1 MRCKDQPVAEGH
13 FMTQL
18 IDLQCVDG
26 GTAQAPVL
34 DVADVVVL
42 EQRIAR
48 DGTSLLELM
57 TRAGTSLA
65 RAVEAHAVPGAA
77 VVILAGSGNNGGD
90 GWVAARALAAA
101 DRNVTLVSKAAANE
115 VTAQPARTAAIETA
129 STTDFEF
136 VIAPSDAELAR
147 LLDNADVIVDAILGT
162 GFAHDQVREPYATW
176 IRLAN
181 AARNDHG
188 ARIVAA
194 DCPSGLNAQTGTT
207 ASDCFMADETV
218 TMIVPKTGLLEPQAH
233 PYVGTL
239 LLAPLISIEEYFD
252 DLL

>member
-1 MRCKDQPVAEGH
+1 MQR
-13 FMTQL
+13 T
-18 IDLQCVDG
+18 IDMQCVG
-26 GTAQAPVL
+26 GDIAQAPVL
-34 DVADVVVL
+34 DVVDVVAL

-57 TRAGTSLA
+57 TRAGAALA
-65 RAVEAHAVPGAA
+65 RVAEAHAVLGAA

-101 DRNVTLVSKAAANE
+101 GRNVTLISK
-115 VTAQPARTAAIETA
+115 TAPEELTAEPARTAALESA
-129 STTDFEF
+129 STGSFDLA
-136 VIAPSDAELAR
+136 IAPSDAELAR

-162 GFAHDQVREPYATW
+162 GFAHDRVREPYATW
-176 IRLAN
+176 IRQAN
-181 AARNDHG
+181 EAHRKHG
-188 ARIVAA
+188 VRIVAA
-194 DCPSGLNAQTGTT
+194 DCPSGLNAQTGAT
-207 ASDCFMADETV
+207 ASECIAADETV
-218 TMIVPKTGLLEPQAH
+218 TMIVPKTGLLESQAR

>member
-1 MRCKDQPVAEGH
+1 MQR
-13 FMTQL
+13 T
-18 IDLQCVDG
+18 IDIQCVDG
-26 GTAQAPVL
+26 DIAQVPVL
-34 DVADVVVL
+34 DVADVVAL

-57 TRAGTSLA
+57 TRAGTTLA
-65 RAVEAHAVPGAA
+65 CAVEAHTVPGAA

-101 DRNVTLVSKAAANE
+101 GRNVALVSK
-115 VTAQPARTAAIETA
+115 TAPEELTAEPARTAAFESA
-129 STTDFEF
+129 STDSFDLA
-136 VIAPSDAELAR
+136 IAPSDAELAR

-162 GFAHDQVREPYATW
+162 GFTHDRVREPYATW

-181 AARNDHG
+181 EAHRKHG
-188 ARIVAA
+188 VCIVAA
-194 DCPSGLNAQTGTT
+194 DCPSGLNAQTGAT
-207 ASDCFMADETV
+207 ASECIAADETV
-218 TMIVPKTGLLEPQAH
+218 TMIVPKTGLLESQAR

-239 LLAPLISIEEYFD
+239 LLAPRISIEEYFD

>member
-1 MRCKDQPVAEGH
+1 
-13 FMTQL
+13 MTQL
-18 IDLQCVDG
+18 IDVQCVDG
-26 GTAQAPVL
+26 DIAQAPVL
-34 DVADVVVL
+34 DVADVVAL

-57 TRAGTSLA
+57 TRAGTHLA
-65 RAVEAHAVPGAA
+65 RAIEAHAVPGTTI
-77 VVILAGSGNNGGD
+77 VILAGSGNNGGD

-101 DRNVTLVSKAAANE
+101 DRNVTLVSKVVPE
-115 VTAQPARTAAIETA
+115 ELTAEPARTAALESA
-129 STTDFEF
+129 STGSFDLA
-136 VIAPSDAELAR
+136 IAPSDVELAR

-162 GFAHDQVREPYATW
+162 GFAHDQVREPCATW

-181 AARNDHG
+181 EAHRKHG
-188 ARIVAA
+188 VRIVAA
-194 DCPSGLNAQTGTT
+194 DCPSGLSAQTGAT
-207 ASDCFMADETV
+207 ASECIAADETV
-218 TMIVPKTGLLEPQAH
+218 TMIVPKTGLLESQAR

>member
-26 GTAQAPVL
+26 GMAQAPVL
-34 DVADVVVL
+34 DVAGVVAL
-42 EQRIAR
+42 EQRIAQ

-57 TRAGTSLA
+57 TRAGSAL
-65 RAVEAHAVPGAA
+65 AHAAQSYAAPGAT

-90 GWVAARALAAA
+90 GWVAARALAATG
-101 DRNVTLVSKAAANE
+101 RNVTLVSKTAADE
-115 VTAQPARTAAIETA
+115 ITAQPARTAAIETA
-129 STTDFEF
+129 STADFEL
-136 VIAPSDAELAR
+136 VIAPSDEELAR
-147 LLDNADVIVDAILGT
+147 LLNGADLIVDAILGT

>member
-1 MRCKDQPVAEGH
+1 MQR
-13 FMTQL
+13 T
-18 IDLQCVDG
+18 IDMQCVG
-26 GTAQAPVL
+26 GDIAQAPVL
-34 DVADVVVL
+34 DVVDVVAL

-57 TRAGTSLA
+57 TRAGAALA
-65 RAVEAHAVPGAA
+65 RVAEAHAVLGAA

-101 DRNVTLVSKAAANE
+101 GRNVTLISK
-115 VTAQPARTAAIETA
+115 TAPEELTAEPARTAALESA
-129 STTDFEF
+129 STGSFDLA
-136 VIAPSDAELAR
+136 IAPSDAELTR

-162 GFAHDQVREPYATW
+162 GFAHDRVREPYATW
-176 IRLAN
+176 IRQAN
-181 AARNDHG
+181 EAHRKHG
-188 ARIVAA
+188 VRIVAA
-194 DCPSGLNAQTGTT
+194 DCPSGLNAQTGAT
-207 ASDCFMADETV
+207 ASECIAADETV
-218 TMIVPKTGLLEPQAH
+218 TMIVPKTGLLESRAR

>member
-1 MRCKDQPVAEGH
+1 
-13 FMTQL
+13 MTRVTN
-18 IDLQCVDG
+18 LQCVG
-26 GTAQAPVL
+26 GDIAQAPVL

-48 DGTSLLELM
+48 GGISLLELM
-57 TRAGTSLA
+57 TRAGTALA
-65 RAVEAHAVPGAA
+65 HAVEAHAAPGATI
-77 VVILAGSGNNGGD
+77 VILAGSGNNGGD

-101 DRNVTLVSKAAANE
+101 DRNVTLVSKVVPE
-115 VTAQPARTAAIETA
+115 ELTAEPARTTA
-129 STTDFEF
+129 FEAQDAGNF
-136 VIAPSDAELAR
+136 EVLVAPSDAELVR

-181 AARNDHG
+181 EAHNDHG
-188 ARIVAA
+188 TPLVAA
-194 DCPSGLNAQTGTT
+194 DCPSGLSAQTGAT
-207 ASDCFMADETV
+207 ASECIAANETV
-218 TMIVPKTGLLEPQAH
+218 TMIVPKTGLLESQAR

>member
-1 MRCKDQPVAEGH
+1 MQR
-13 FMTQL
+13 T
-18 IDLQCVDG
+18 IDVQCVDG
-26 GTAQAPVL
+26 DIAQAPVL
-34 DVADVVVL
+34 DVADVVAL

-57 TRAGTSLA
+57 TRAGTTLA
-65 RAVEAHAVPGAA
+65 RAVKVHAVPGATI
-77 VVILAGSGNNGGD
+77 VILAGSGNNGGD

-101 DRNVTLVSKAAANE
+101 DRNVTLVSKTVSE
-115 VTAQPARTAAIETA
+115 ELTAKPARTAALESA
-129 STTDFEF
+129 STGRFDLA
-136 VIAPSDAELAR
+136 IAPSDAELAR

-181 AARNDHG
+181 EAHNDHG
-188 ARIVAA
+188 ALLVAA
-194 DCPSGLNAQTGTT
+194 DCPSGLSAQTGAT
-207 ASDCFMADETV
+207 ASECIAADETV
-218 TMIVPKTGLLEPQAH
+218 TMIVPKTGLLESQAR

>member
-1 MRCKDQPVAEGH
+1 MQR
-13 FMTQL
+13 T
-18 IDLQCVDG
+18 IDMQCVG
-26 GTAQAPVL
+26 GDIAQAPVL
-34 DVADVVVL
+34 DVVDVVAL

-57 TRAGTSLA
+57 TRAGAALA
-65 RAVEAHAVPGAA
+65 RVAEAHAVLGAA

-101 DRNVTLVSKAAANE
+101 GRNVTLISK
-115 VTAQPARTAAIETA
+115 TAPEELTAEPARTAALESA
-129 STTDFEF
+129 STGSFDLA
-136 VIAPSDAELAR
+136 IAPSDAELTR

-162 GFAHDQVREPYATW
+162 GFAHDRVREPYATW
-176 IRLAN
+176 IRQAN
-181 AARNDHG
+181 EAHRKHG
-188 ARIVAA
+188 VRIVAA
-194 DCPSGLNAQTGTT
+194 DCPSGLNAQTGAT
-207 ASDCFMADETV
+207 ASECIAADETV
-218 TMIVPKTGLLEPQAH
+218 TMIVPKTGLLESQAR

>member
-1 MRCKDQPVAEGH
+1 
-13 FMTQL
+13 MTQL

-26 GTAQAPVL
+26 GVAQAPVL
-34 DVADVVVL
+34 DVADVVAI
-42 EQRIAR
+42 EQRIAQ

-57 TRAGTSLA
+57 TRAGSAL
-65 RAVEAHAVPGAA
+65 AHAAQAHAAPGAT

-90 GWVAARALAAA
+90 GWVAARALAATG
-101 DRNVTLVSKAAANE
+101 RSVTLVSKAAANE
-115 VTAQPARTAAIETA
+115 VTAQPARTAALESA
-129 STTDFEF
+129 STGSFDLA
-136 VIAPSDAELAR
+136 IAPSDAELAW

-188 ARIVAA
+188 TRIVAA
-194 DCPSGLNAQTGTT
+194 DCPSGLNAQTGTA
-207 ASDCFMADETV
+207 ASDCVMADETV
-218 TMIVPKTGLLEPQAH
+218 TMIVPKTGLVEPQAH

-239 LLAPLISIEEYFD
+239 LLTPLISIEEYFD

>member
-1 MRCKDQPVAEGH
+1 MQRTIDMRCV
-13 FMTQL
+13 
-18 IDLQCVDG
+18 G
-26 GTAQAPVL
+26 GDIAQTPVL
-34 DVADVVVL
+34 DVADVVAL

-57 TRAGTSLA
+57 TRAGTALA
-65 RAVEAHAVPGAA
+65 RAVKTHAVPGAT

-101 DRNVTLVSKAAANE
+101 DCNVTLVSKVAPE
-115 VTAQPARTAAIETA
+115 ELTAEPARTAALESA
-129 STTDFEF
+129 STGSFDLA
-136 VIAPSDAELAR
+136 IAPSDVELAR

-162 GFAHDQVREPYATW
+162 GFAHDQVREPYAAW

-181 AARNDHG
+181 EAHRKHSV
-188 ARIVAA
+188 RFVAA
-194 DCPSGLNAQTGTT
+194 DCPSGLSAQTGAT
-207 ASDCFMADETV
+207 ASECIAADETV
-218 TMIVPKTGLLEPQAH
+218 TMIVPKTGFLESQAR

>member
-1 MRCKDQPVAEGH
+1 MQR
-13 FMTQL
+13 T
-18 IDLQCVDG
+18 IDVQCVDG
-26 GTAQAPVL
+26 DIAQAPVL
-34 DVADVVVL
+34 DVADVVAL

-65 RAVEAHAVPGAA
+65 RAIEAHAVPGTTI
-77 VVILAGSGNNGGD
+77 VILAGSGNNGGD

-101 DRNVTLVSKAAANE
+101 DRNVTLASKVVPE
-115 VTAQPARTAAIETA
+115 ELTAEPARTAALESA
-129 STTDFEF
+129 STGSFDLA
-136 VIAPSDAELAR
+136 IAPSDAELAR

-181 AARNDHG
+181 EAHRKHG
-188 ARIVAA
+188 VRIVAA
-194 DCPSGLNAQTGTT
+194 DCPSGLSAQTGAT
-207 ASDCFMADETV
+207 ASECIAADETV
-218 TMIVPKTGLLEPQAH
+218 TMIVPKTGLLESQAR

>member
-26 GTAQAPVL
+26 GVAQAPVL
-34 DVADVVVL
+34 DVADVVAL
-42 EQRIAR
+42 EQRIAQ

-57 TRAGTSLA
+57 TRAGSAL
-65 RAVEAHAVPGAA
+65 AHAAQAHAAPGAT

-90 GWVAARALAAA
+90 GWVAARALAATG
-101 DRNVTLVSKAAANE
+101 RSVTLVSKAAANE
-115 VTAQPARTAAIETA
+115 VTAQPARTAALESA
-129 STTDFEF
+129 STGSFDLA
-136 VIAPSDAELAR
+136 IAPSDAELAW

-188 ARIVAA
+188 TRIVAA
-194 DCPSGLNAQTGTT
+194 DCPSGLNAQNGAT
-207 ASDCFMADETV
+207 ASDCVMADETV

>member
-1 MRCKDQPVAEGH
+1 
-13 FMTQL
+13 MTQL
-18 IDLQCVDG
+18 IDVQCVDG
-26 GTAQAPVL
+26 DIAQAPVL
-34 DVADVVVL
+34 DVADVVAL

-65 RAVEAHAVPGAA
+65 RAIEAHAVPGTTI
-77 VVILAGSGNNGGD
+77 VILAGSGNNGGD

-101 DRNVTLVSKAAANE
+101 DRNVTLVSKVVPE
-115 VTAQPARTAAIETA
+115 ELTAEPARTAALESA
-129 STTDFEF
+129 STGSFDLA
-136 VIAPSDAELAR
+136 IAPSDVELAR

-176 IRLAN
+176 IRQAN
-181 AARNDHG
+181 GAHRKHG
-188 ARIVAA
+188 VRIVAA
-194 DCPSGLNAQTGTT
+194 DCPSGLSAQTGAT
-207 ASDCFMADETV
+207 ANECIAADETV
-218 TMIVPKTGLLEPQAH
+218 TMIVPKTGLLESQAR